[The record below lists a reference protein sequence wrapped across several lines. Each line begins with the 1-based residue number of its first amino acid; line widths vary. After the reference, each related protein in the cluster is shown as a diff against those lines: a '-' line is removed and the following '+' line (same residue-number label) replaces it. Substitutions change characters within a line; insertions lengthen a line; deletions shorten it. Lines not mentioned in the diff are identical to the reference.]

1 MTKKNIG
8 ILTFPTSNSGNIPL
22 SNLVDIVCSI
32 SKNTYLITGN
42 DGYTFFKNDSR
53 LNTYEINCMHRKNAH
68 NVLKWIL
75 KYITTQIKMSYRI
88 ARLSQKA
95 DIWIF
100 FIGGDYLLLP
110 MLTAKLLHKKVIL
123 VFAGS
128 ITESLKSEKSKL
140 YDIISP
146 ISKINCALSDR
157 IVLYSPILIEQWKLK
172 VYSNKI
178 SIAPKHFLDFNTFK
192 LTRNLSQREN
202 IIGYVGRFSN
212 EKGIINFVESIPHI
226 LKRRPD
232 IHFLLI
238 GDGVLKNE
246 IEQYVQKH
254 DLSNKVEMKKWIQHD
269 ELPLYLNALKLVVIP
284 SYTEGL
290 PNLMLE
296 AMACGT
302 PVVATSVGSIPDFIK
317 DAESGFIME
326 NNSPDCIAK
335 NVINALEQADLE
347 KVSEKA
353 RIVIEQNFTFE
364 KAVERYDNII
374 NNI

>member
-22 SNLVDIVCSI
+22 SNLVDIVCFI
-32 SKNTYLITGN
+32 SKNTSLITGN
-42 DGYTFFKNDSR
+42 DGYTFFKKDSR
-53 LNTYEINCMHRKNAH
+53 LNAYEINCMHRKNAQ

-88 ARLSQKA
+88 SRLSQKA

-157 IVLYSPILIEQWKLK
+157 IVLYSPILIEQWNLK
-172 VYSNKI
+172 AHSNKI

-192 LTRNLSQREN
+192 LTKNLAIRDN
-202 IIGYVGRFSN
+202 LIGYVGRFSN
-212 EKGIINFVESIPHI
+212 EKGIINFVESISHI

-232 IHFLLI
+232 VHFLLI

-246 IEQYVQKH
+246 IELYVQKNN
-254 DLSNKVEMKKWIQHD
+254 LSEKVETKKWVQHD
-269 ELPLYLNALKLVVIP
+269 ELPFYLNELKLVVIP

-302 PVVATSVGSIPDFIK
+302 PIVATSVGSIPDFIK

-364 KAVERYDNII
+364 KAVERYENII

>member
-32 SKNTYLITGN
+32 SKNTHLITGN
-42 DGYTFFKNDSR
+42 DGYSFFKNDSR
-53 LNTYEINCMHRKNAH
+53 LNAYEINCMHRKNAQ
-68 NVLKWIL
+68 NVLKWIF
-75 KYITTQIKMSYRI
+75 KYITTQLKMSYRI
-88 ARLSQKA
+88 ARLSQKT
-95 DIWIF
+95 DLWIF

-110 MLTAKLLHKKVIL
+110 MLTAKLLQKKVIL

-140 YDIISP
+140 YDIIRP
-146 ISKINCALSDR
+146 ISRINCSLSDR
-157 IVLYSPILIEQWKLK
+157 IVLYSPILIEQWDLNS
-172 VYSNKI
+172 YSSKI

-192 LTRNLSQREN
+192 FTKNLSQRDN
-202 IIGYVGRFSN
+202 LVGYVGRFSN
-212 EKGIINFVESIPHI
+212 EKGIINFVESIPEI
-226 LKRRPD
+226 LKRKPD
-232 IHFLLI
+232 VHFLLI

-246 IEQYVQKH
+246 IEQYVQRNN
-254 DLSNKVEMKKWIQHD
+254 LSEKVEIKKWVQHN
-269 ELPLYLNALKLVVIP
+269 ELPLYLNSLKLVVIP

-317 DAESGFIME
+317 NAETGFIME

-335 NVINALEQADLE
+335 SIINALEESDLE
-347 KVSEKA
+347 KVSERA
-353 RIVIEQNFTFE
+353 RILIEQNFTFE
-364 KAVERYDNII
+364 KAVERYEYIIKNI
-374 NNI
+374 